1 MTDPTKNTHG
11 YQFELMKDV
20 YVRYDASMVE
30 GMVHID
36 DGFMLCYISP
46 SIEGNLHNASK
57 VYNEYGDEAGIKPAI
72 KEHFINQVF

>member
-1 MTDPTKNTHG
+1 MSKLTANTHG
-11 YQFELMKDV
+11 YEFKLMPNV
-20 YVRYDASMVE
+20 IVQYDASMVG

-46 SIEGNLHNASK
+46 SIESNLHNASK